1 MFRTLLVPLSLIAA
15 IWGISGHHAAAQGGA
30 GSAPAQIVLILHK
43 NPLLAEVNRVSASDL
58 ERIVKQL
65 DGLANGR
72 RPPRT
77 RTGGGP
83 PTPEENRQIAANP
96 LFATAYRQYPENAL
110 ETLREANR
118 LIDAERH

>member
-1 MFRTLLVPLSLIAA
+1 MFRTLLLSLGLIAL
-15 IWGISGHHAAAQGGA
+15 IWGISGHHVAAQGGA
-30 GSAPAQIVLILHK
+30 GSAPAPIVLILHK

-65 DGLANGR
+65 DGLANGP

-83 PTPEENRQIAANP
+83 PTPEEDRQIAANP

-118 LIDAERH
+118 LIDAERR